1 MIWHDLAFLHWP
13 VDGAILRPH
22 LPPGLELDT
31 FDGQAWLGIVPFR
44 MTRVAP
50 PGLFPLPW
58 FSAFPELNVRTY
70 VTAGG
75 KPGVW
80 FISLDASRR
89 AAVEVAR
96 SHFHLEYLYA
106 RIDFE
111 PKPDGWFDYR
121 CTRRDRRAGP
131 ASFDASYRGTGRLAN
146 PVQPGSIE
154 YFLTERYCFYA
165 ANRRRELFRCDVEH
179 VLWPLE
185 SAEVEIRSNRMT
197 ESILGFSLG
206 NAPPVL
212 AHFSKSLDVRAL
224 PMKRIAVE

>member
-13 VDGAILRPH
+13 VDAALLRPH

-31 FDGQAWLGIVPFR
+31 FEGQAWLGIVPFR

-58 FSAFPELNVRTY
+58 LSAFPELNVRTY

-89 AAVEVAR
+89 VAVEVAR
-96 SHFHLEYLYA
+96 SYFHLPYLYA

-111 PKPDGWFDYR
+111 PAPDGWFRYR

-131 ASFDASYRGTGRLAN
+131 ASFDARYRGTGLLAN
-146 PVQPGSIE
+146 PVRPGSLE
-154 YFLTERYCFYA
+154 YFLTERYCFYS
-165 ANRRRELFRCDVEH
+165 ANRQGALFCCDIEH
-179 VLWPLE
+179 VPWPLE
-185 SAEVEIRSNRMT
+185 RAEVEIQSSRMT
-197 ESILGFSLG
+197 ESTLGFSLG
-206 NAPPVL
+206 TVPPVL
-212 AHFSKSLDVRAL
+212 AHFSSRLEVHASPLQRV
-224 PMKRIAVE
+224 AVE